1 MYQHNFYILTGGPAA
16 GKTTV
21 LNELA
26 GRGYCRVEE
35 DARRIIQEQL
45 DKDGTALPWKDKA
58 QYTQL
63 MLTAAVA
70 SYRAADSFLDSPV
83 FFDRSLVDSYAYAT
97 LEDIR
102 LSDADLMIADQIRYN
117 SKVFFFPPWPEI
129 YQNDAA
135 RKQTFDEAVLTS
147 KILRTVYE
155 DHGYDLVD
163 VPKAD
168 VVQRADFILQHI

>member
-1 MYQHNFYILTGGPAA
+1 MYQHNFYIFTGGPGA

-70 SYRAADSFLDSPV
+70 SYRAAGSFLDSPV